1 MFDKIRLKKGTTITD
16 MCVRSR
22 PTNNSNVLVFL
33 AYILLQIL
41 RYRLLTYRITKTVPS
56 MEFVVT
62 WVRKKTRQGFIH

>member
-22 PTNNSNVLVFL
+22 ATNNSNVLVFL
-33 AYILLQIL
+33 GYILLQIL

-62 WVRKKTRQGFIH
+62 WVRKKTRQGFVH